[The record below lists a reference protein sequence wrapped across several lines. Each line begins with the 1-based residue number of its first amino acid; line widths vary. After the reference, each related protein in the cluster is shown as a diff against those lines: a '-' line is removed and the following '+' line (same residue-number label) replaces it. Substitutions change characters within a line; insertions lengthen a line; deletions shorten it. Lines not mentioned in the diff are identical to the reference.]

1 MDYQDALREWGARRL
16 EADDAAKRALD
27 RARGLPPLSM
37 MEPCSVDRSTVRVHM
52 EFVPEDI
59 IGSSMDTAA
68 ECSVRITGYSNQ
80 EHWVEIDVEKFDF
93 VEVLGEIVAAGGGRI
108 DGLTSAPNSSE
119 RGGSID
125 ASSCSDPHCTGCGP
139 LTPGGGDR
147 G

>member
-16 EADDAAKRALD
+16 EADDAARRAWN
-27 RARGLPPLSM
+27 RANRL
-37 MEPCSVDRSTVRVHM
+37 EPCPLEPYPVDRSTVRVHM

-68 ECSVRITGYSNQ
+68 ECSVSITGYSNQ

-93 VEVLGEIVAAGGGRI
+93 VEVLGEIVAAGGGRL
-108 DGLTSAPNSSE
+108 DGLTSAPSSSE
-119 RGGSID
+119 RSGSTD
-125 ASSCSDPHCTGCGP
+125 PTSCSDPHCTECGP